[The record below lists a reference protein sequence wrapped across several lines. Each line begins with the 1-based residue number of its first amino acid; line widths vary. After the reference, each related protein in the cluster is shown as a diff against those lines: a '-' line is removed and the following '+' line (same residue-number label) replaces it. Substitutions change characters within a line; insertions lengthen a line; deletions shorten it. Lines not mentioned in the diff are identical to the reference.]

1 MRNFWPNFMQKLTI
15 FIKYIS
21 SLFLGIMVLLVVVN
35 TILRY
40 VFSTSIIQTEELC
53 RYLFMWIVY
62 LSSVVVWNEKGHI
75 CVTIVTDH
83 LSGTVSRL
91 MQILVC
97 ILSLFALGMLFYG
110 SLLYYD
116 ETTLIGQVTYIPY
129 RVMIM
134 PVGIAAVACLLL
146 TVRDL
151 YYLLSGKD
159 TNKTIANSTEEN

>member
-1 MRNFWPNFMQKLTI
+1 MQKITV

-40 VFSTSIIQTEELC
+40 IFSTSIIQTEELC

-62 LSSVVVWNEKGHI
+62 LSAVVVWNEKGHI

-83 LSGTVSRL
+83 LSGAASRI

-110 SLLYYD
+110 SVLYYD

-129 RVMIM
+129 RVMIL

-146 TVRDL
+146 TLRDL
-151 YYLLSGKD
+151 FNLLGRKD
-159 TNKTIANSTEEN
+159 LKHKDRSTEAL